1 MSADNGIYI
10 AKFPDGYRVTSV
22 VGCIENID
30 YHRRNTK
37 ARKKTL
43 MNYFGNSRVFKTKRG
58 AYRKAQKTYKEFEK
72 YEEEFGI
79 GCPIEYGICFVG
91 EYEEFLSIGDKK

>member
-10 AKFPDGYRVTSV
+10 AKFPDGYRVTDV

-30 YHRRNTK
+30 YHRKNTK

-43 MNYFGNSRVFKTKRG
+43 AEYFGDSKLFKTKRG
-58 AYRKAQKTYKEFEK
+58 AYRQAQKV
-72 YEEEFGI
+72 YERFTEYEDKFGI
-79 GCPIEYGICFVG
+79 GCPIEYGIGYVG
-91 EYEEFLSIGDKK
+91 EYEEFLSIMED